1 MPSREPDPDTRA
13 RNSAMRLLAR
23 REHSRA
29 ELRGKLVGRG
39 FENDSVEE
47 LLQGLQDQDLL
58 SDERFAMSL
67 IASRAETG
75 YGPNRISLELRN
87 RGVSEELARDVL
99 AKAEVDWE
107 ERVTDQVAKKFGS
120 NPVQTFPEWARRAK
134 YLERRGFGQDAI
146 RLAIGNFERSTAET

>member
-1 MPSREPDPDTRA
+1 MSSRELGPDTRA
-13 RNSAMRLLAR
+13 RNSAIRLLAR

-47 LLQGLQDQDLL
+47 LLQGLEDQDLL

-75 YGPNRISLELRN
+75 YGPKRIDLELRN
-87 RGVSEELARDVL
+87 RGVSEELAREAL
-99 AKAEVDWE
+99 AKAEVDWGQQ
-107 ERVTDQVAKKFGS
+107 VTDQAVRKFGS
-120 NPVQTFPEWARRAK
+120 DPAQTFPEWARRAR

-146 RLAIGNFERSTAET
+146 RLAIGNFERSTET

>member
-1 MPSREPDPDTRA
+1 MSSREPGPDTRA

-47 LLQGLQDQDLL
+47 LLQGLEDQDLL

-67 IASRAETG
+67 IASRVETG
-75 YGPNRISLELRN
+75 YGPNRIGLELRN
-87 RGVSEELARDVL
+87 RGVSEELAREAL

-107 ERVTDQVAKKFGS
+107 ERVTDQVARKFGS
-120 NPVQTFPEWARRAK
+120 DPAQTFPEWARRAR

-146 RLAIGNFERSTAET
+146 RLAIGNFGRSAET

>member
-1 MPSREPDPDTRA
+1 MSSREPDRY
-13 RNSAMRLLAR
+13 RRVQNSAMRLLAR

-29 ELRGKLVGRG
+29 ELRGKLIGRG
-39 FENDSVEE
+39 FENGLVEE
-47 LLQGLQDQDLL
+47 LLQGLEDQDLL
-58 SDERFAMSL
+58 SDERFANTL

-87 RGVSEELARDVL
+87 RGVSEELTCESL

-107 ERVTDQVAKKFGS
+107 QRVTDQVARKFGS
-120 NPVQTFPEWARRAK
+120 DPAQTFPEWARRAK

-146 RLAIGNFERSTAET
+146 RLAIGNFVRSAET

>member
-1 MPSREPDPDTRA
+1 MSSREPDPDTRA

-47 LLQGLQDQDLL
+47 LLQGLEDQDLL

-75 YGPNRISLELRN
+75 YGPNRIGLELRN
-87 RGVSEELARDVL
+87 RGVSEELAREAL
-99 AKAEVDWE
+99 AKSKVDWKE
-107 ERVTDQVAKKFGS
+107 CVAGQVTRKFG
-120 NPVQTFPEWARRAK
+120 NDPAQTFPEWARRAR

-146 RLAIGNFERSTAET
+146 RLAIGNFERSTET

>member
-1 MPSREPDPDTRA
+1 MSSREPDPDPRA

-47 LLQGLQDQDLL
+47 LLQGLEDQDLL

-75 YGPNRISLELRN
+75 YGPNRIGLELRN
-87 RGVSEELARDVL
+87 RGVSEELAREAL
-99 AKAEVDWE
+99 AKAEVDWGQQ
-107 ERVTDQVAKKFGS
+107 VTDQAVRKFGS
-120 NPVQTFPEWARRAK
+120 DPAQTFPEWARRAR

-146 RLAIGNFERSTAET
+146 RLAIGNFERSTET

>member
-1 MPSREPDPDTRA
+1 MSSREPGPDTRA

-47 LLQGLQDQDLL
+47 LLQGLEDQDLL

-75 YGPNRISLELRN
+75 YGPKRIDLELRN
-87 RGVSEELARDVL
+87 RGVSEELAREAL
-99 AKAEVDWE
+99 AKAEVDWGQQ
-107 ERVTDQVAKKFGS
+107 VTDQAVRKFGS
-120 NPVQTFPEWARRAK
+120 DPAQTFPEWARRAR

-146 RLAIGNFERSTAET
+146 RLAIGNFQRSTET

>member
-1 MPSREPDPDTRA
+1 MSSREPGPDTRA

-47 LLQGLQDQDLL
+47 LLQGLEDQDLL

-75 YGPNRISLELRN
+75 YGPKRIDLELRN
-87 RGVSEELARDVL
+87 RGVSEELAREAL
-99 AKAEVDWE
+99 TKAEVDWGQQ
-107 ERVTDQVAKKFGS
+107 VTDLAVRKFGS
-120 NPVQTFPEWARRAK
+120 DPAQTFPEWARRAR
-134 YLERRGFGQDAI
+134 YLERRGFGQEAI
-146 RLAIGNFERSTAET
+146 RQAIGNFERGAET

>member
-1 MPSREPDPDTRA
+1 MSSREPDPDTRA

-47 LLQGLQDQDLL
+47 LLQGLEDQDLL

-67 IASRAETG
+67 IASRAEAG
-75 YGPNRISLELRN
+75 YGPNRIGLELRN
-87 RGVSEELARDVL
+87 RGVSEELAREAL
-99 AKAEVDWE
+99 AKAEVDWGQQ
-107 ERVTDQVAKKFGS
+107 VTDQAVRKFGS
-120 NPVQTFPEWARRAK
+120 DPAQTFPEWARRAR
-134 YLERRGFGQDAI
+134 YLERRGFGRDAI
-146 RLAIGNFERSTAET
+146 RLAIGNFERSTET

>member
-1 MPSREPDPDTRA
+1 MSSREPDPDTRA

-47 LLQGLQDQDLL
+47 LLQGLEDQDLL

-75 YGPNRISLELRN
+75 YGPKRIDLELRN
-87 RGVSEELARDVL
+87 RGVSEELAREAL
-99 AKAEVDWE
+99 AKAEVDWGQQ
-107 ERVTDQVAKKFGS
+107 VTDQVARKFGS
-120 NPVQTFPEWARRAK
+120 DPAQTFPEWARRAR
-134 YLERRGFGQDAI
+134 YLERRGFSQDAI
-146 RLAIGNFERSTAET
+146 RLAIGNFERSTET

>member
-1 MPSREPDPDTRA
+1 MSSREPDPDTRA

-47 LLQGLQDQDLL
+47 LLQGLEDQDLL

-75 YGPNRISLELRN
+75 YGPKRIDLELRN
-87 RGVSEELARDVL
+87 RGVSEELAREAL
-99 AKAEVDWE
+99 AKAEVDWGQQ
-107 ERVTDQVAKKFGS
+107 VTDQAVRKFGS
-120 NPVQTFPEWARRAK
+120 DPAQTFPEWARRAR
-134 YLERRGFGQDAI
+134 YLERRGFGRDAI
-146 RLAIGNFERSTAET
+146 RLAIGNFERSAET

>member
-1 MPSREPDPDTRA
+1 MSSREPDPDPRA

-47 LLQGLQDQDLL
+47 LLQRLEDQDLL

-75 YGPNRISLELRN
+75 YGPKRIDLELRT
-87 RGVSEELARDVL
+87 RGVSEELAREAL

-107 ERVTDQVAKKFGS
+107 ERVTDQVARKFGS
-120 NPVQTFPEWARRAK
+120 DPAQTFPEWARRAR

-146 RLAIGNFERSTAET
+146 RLAIGNFERSTET

>member
-47 LLQGLQDQDLL
+47 LLQGLEDQDLL

-75 YGPNRISLELRN
+75 YGPKRIDLELRN
-87 RGVSEELARDVL
+87 RGVSEELAREAL
-99 AKAEVDWE
+99 AKAEVDWGQQ
-107 ERVTDQVAKKFGS
+107 VTDQAVRKFGS
-120 NPVQTFPEWARRAK
+120 DPAQTFPEWARRAR

-146 RLAIGNFERSTAET
+146 RLAIGNCERSTET

>member
-1 MPSREPDPDTRA
+1 MSSREPGPDTRA

-47 LLQGLQDQDLL
+47 LLQGLEDQELL

-75 YGPNRISLELRN
+75 YGPKRIDLELRN
-87 RGVSEELARDVL
+87 RGVSEELAREAL
-99 AKAEVDWE
+99 AKAEVDWGQQ
-107 ERVTDQVAKKFGS
+107 VTDQAVRKFGS
-120 NPVQTFPEWARRAK
+120 DPAQTFPEWARRAR

-146 RLAIGNFERSTAET
+146 RLAIGNFERSTET

>member
-1 MPSREPDPDTRA
+1 MSSRESGPDTQA
-13 RNSAMRLLAR
+13 QNSAMRLLAR

-47 LLQGLQDQDLL
+47 LLQGLEDQDLL

-75 YGPNRISLELRN
+75 YGPKRIDLELRN
-87 RGVSEELARDVL
+87 RGVSEELAREAL

-107 ERVTDQVAKKFGS
+107 ERVTDQVARKFGS
-120 NPVQTFPEWARRAK
+120 DPAQTFPEWARRAR

-146 RLAIGNFERSTAET
+146 RLAIGNFERNTET

>member
-1 MPSREPDPDTRA
+1 MSSREPDPDTRA

-47 LLQGLQDQDLL
+47 LLQGFEDQDLL

-75 YGPNRISLELRN
+75 YGPKRIDLELRN
-87 RGVSEELARDVL
+87 RGVSEELAREAL
-99 AKAEVDWE
+99 AKAEVDWGQQ
-107 ERVTDQVAKKFGS
+107 VTDQAVRKFGS
-120 NPVQTFPEWARRAK
+120 DPAQTFPEWARRAR

-146 RLAIGNFERSTAET
+146 RLAIGNFERSTET

>member
-1 MPSREPDPDTRA
+1 MSSREPDPDTRA

-39 FENDSVEE
+39 FVNDSVEE
-47 LLQGLQDQDLL
+47 LLQGLEDQDLL
-58 SDERFAMSL
+58 SDERFAISL

-75 YGPNRISLELRN
+75 YGPNRIGLELRN
-87 RGVSEELARDVL
+87 RGVSEELAREAL

-107 ERVTDQVAKKFGS
+107 ERVADQVARKFGS
-120 NPVQTFPEWARRAK
+120 DPAQTFPEWARRAR
-134 YLERRGFGQDAI
+134 YLERRGFSQDAI
-146 RLAIGNFERSTAET
+146 RLAIGNFERSAET

>member
-1 MPSREPDPDTRA
+1 MSSREPGPDTRA

-39 FENDSVEE
+39 FENDLVEE
-47 LLQGLQDQDLL
+47 LLQGLEDLDLL

-75 YGPNRISLELRN
+75 YGPNRIGLELRN
-87 RGVSEELARDVL
+87 RGVSEELAREAL

-107 ERVTDQVAKKFGS
+107 ERVTGQVARKFGS
-120 NPVQTFPEWARRAK
+120 DPAQTFPEWARRAR

-146 RLAIGNFERSTAET
+146 RLAIGKFERSPET

>member
-1 MPSREPDPDTRA
+1 MSSREPDPDPRA

-29 ELRGKLVGRG
+29 ELRGKLIGRG
-39 FENDSVEE
+39 FEIHLVEE
-47 LLQGLQDQDLL
+47 LLQRLEKQDFL
-58 SDERFAMSL
+58 SDERFAISL

-87 RGVSEELARDVL
+87 RGVSEELTSETL

-107 ERVTDQVAKKFGS
+107 ERLTDQVARKFGS
-120 NPVQTFPEWARRAK
+120 DPAQTFPEWARRAR

-146 RLAIGNFERSTAET
+146 RLAIGNFERSAET

>member
-1 MPSREPDPDTRA
+1 MSSREPDPNTRA

-29 ELRGKLVGRG
+29 ELLGKLVGRG

-47 LLQGLQDQDLL
+47 LLQGLEDQDLL

-75 YGPNRISLELRN
+75 YGPKRIDLELRN
-87 RGVSEELARDVL
+87 RGVSEELAREAL
-99 AKAEVDWE
+99 AKAEVDWGQQ
-107 ERVTDQVAKKFGS
+107 VTDQAVRKFGS
-120 NPVQTFPEWARRAK
+120 DPAQTFPEWARRAR

-146 RLAIGNFERSTAET
+146 RLAIGNFERSTET

>member
-1 MPSREPDPDTRA
+1 MSSREPGLDTRA

-23 REHSRA
+23 REHSRT

-39 FENDSVEE
+39 FENNSVEE
-47 LLQGLQDQDLL
+47 LLQGLEDQDLL

-75 YGPNRISLELRN
+75 YGPKRIDLELRN
-87 RGVSEELARDVL
+87 RGVSEELAREAL
-99 AKAEVDWE
+99 AKAEVDWGQQ
-107 ERVTDQVAKKFGS
+107 VTDQAVRKFGS
-120 NPVQTFPEWARRAK
+120 DPAQTFPEWARRAR

-146 RLAIGNFERSTAET
+146 RLAIGNFERRTET

>member
-1 MPSREPDPDTRA
+1 MSSREPGPDTRA

-47 LLQGLQDQDLL
+47 LLQGLEDQDLL

-75 YGPNRISLELRN
+75 YGPKRIDLELRN
-87 RGVSEELARDVL
+87 RGVSEELARESL

-107 ERVTDQVAKKFGS
+107 ERVTDQVARKFGS
-120 NPVQTFPEWARRAK
+120 DPAQTFPEWARRAR

-146 RLAIGNFERSTAET
+146 RLAIGNFERSTET

>member
-1 MPSREPDPDTRA
+1 MSSREPDPDPRA

-47 LLQGLQDQDLL
+47 LLQGLEDQDLL

-75 YGPNRISLELRN
+75 YGPNRIGLELRN
-87 RGVSEELARDVL
+87 RGVSEELAREAL

-107 ERVTDQVAKKFGS
+107 ERVTDQVARKFGS
-120 NPVQTFPEWARRAK
+120 NPAQTFPEWARRAR

-146 RLAIGNFERSTAET
+146 RLAIGNFERSTET

>member
-1 MPSREPDPDTRA
+1 MSSREPGPDARA

-29 ELRGKLVGRG
+29 ELLSKLVGRG

-47 LLQGLQDQDLL
+47 LLQGLEDQDLL

-75 YGPNRISLELRN
+75 YGPKRIDLELRN
-87 RGVSEELARDVL
+87 RGVSEELAREAL
-99 AKAEVDWE
+99 AKAEVNWGQQ
-107 ERVTDQVAKKFGS
+107 VTDQAVRKFGS
-120 NPVQTFPEWARRAK
+120 DPAQTFPEWARRAR

-146 RLAIGNFERSTAET
+146 RLAIGNFERSIET

>member
-1 MPSREPDPDTRA
+1 MSSREPDPDPRA

-47 LLQGLQDQDLL
+47 LLQGLEDQDLL

-75 YGPNRISLELRN
+75 YGPKRIDLELRN
-87 RGVSEELARDVL
+87 RGVSEELAREAL
-99 AKAEVDWE
+99 AKAEVDWGQQ
-107 ERVTDQVAKKFGS
+107 VTDQAVRKFGS
-120 NPVQTFPEWARRAK
+120 DPAQTFPEWARRAR

-146 RLAIGNFERSTAET
+146 RLAIGNFERSTET

>member
-1 MPSREPDPDTRA
+1 MSGREPGPDTRA

-39 FENDSVEE
+39 FENNSVEE
-47 LLQGLQDQDLL
+47 LLQGLEDQDLL

-75 YGPNRISLELRN
+75 YGPKRIDLELRN
-87 RGVSEELARDVL
+87 RGVSEELAREAL
-99 AKAEVDWE
+99 AKAEVDWGQQ
-107 ERVTDQVAKKFGS
+107 VTDQAVRKFGS
-120 NPVQTFPEWARRAK
+120 DPAQTFPEWARRAR
-134 YLERRGFGQDAI
+134 YLERRGFSQDAI
-146 RLAIGNFERSTAET
+146 RLAIGNFERSTET

>member
-1 MPSREPDPDTRA
+1 MSSREPGPDTRA

-47 LLQGLQDQDLL
+47 LLQGLEDQDLL

-75 YGPNRISLELRN
+75 YGPKRINLELRN
-87 RGVSEELARDVL
+87 RGVSEELAREAL
-99 AKAEVDWE
+99 AKAEVDWGQQ
-107 ERVTDQVAKKFGS
+107 VTDQAVRKFGS
-120 NPVQTFPEWARRAK
+120 DPAQTFPEWARRAR

-146 RLAIGNFERSTAET
+146 RLAIGNFERSTET

>member
-1 MPSREPDPDTRA
+1 MSSREPDPDTRA

-23 REHSRA
+23 REHSRT

-47 LLQGLQDQDLL
+47 LLQGLEDQDLL

-75 YGPNRISLELRN
+75 YGPKRIDLELRN
-87 RGVSEELARDVL
+87 RGVSEELAREAL
-99 AKAEVDWE
+99 AKAEVDWGQE
-107 ERVTDQVAKKFGS
+107 VTDQAVRKFGS
-120 NPVQTFPEWARRAK
+120 DPAQTFPEWARRAR

-146 RLAIGNFERSTAET
+146 RLAIGNFERSTET

>member
-1 MPSREPDPDTRA
+1 MSSREPGPDTRA
-13 RNSAMRLLAR
+13 RNSALRLLAR
-23 REHSRA
+23 REHSRT

-47 LLQGLQDQDLL
+47 LLQGLEDQDLL

-75 YGPNRISLELRN
+75 YGPKRIDLELRN
-87 RGVSEELARDVL
+87 RGVSEELARETL
-99 AKAEVDWE
+99 AKAEGDWGQQ
-107 ERVTDQVAKKFGS
+107 VTDQAVRKFGS
-120 NPVQTFPEWARRAK
+120 DPAQTFPEWARRAR

-146 RLAIGNFERSTAET
+146 RLAIGNFERSTET

>member
-1 MPSREPDPDTRA
+1 MSSREPGPDTRA

-47 LLQGLQDQDLL
+47 LLQGLEDQDLL
-58 SDERFAMSL
+58 SDQRFAMSL

-75 YGPNRISLELRN
+75 YGPNRIGLELRN
-87 RGVSEELARDVL
+87 RGVSEELAREAL
-99 AKAEVDWE
+99 AKAEVDWGQQ
-107 ERVTDQVAKKFGS
+107 VTDQAVRKFGS
-120 NPVQTFPEWARRAK
+120 DPAQTFPEWARRAR

-146 RLAIGNFERSTAET
+146 RLAIGNFERSTET

>member
-1 MPSREPDPDTRA
+1 MSSREPDPDTRA

-29 ELRGKLVGRG
+29 ELHSKLVGRG
-39 FENDSVEE
+39 FENDLVEE
-47 LLQGLQDQDLL
+47 LLQGLEDQDLL

-75 YGPNRISLELRN
+75 YGPKRIDLELRN
-87 RGVSEELARDVL
+87 RGVSDELAREAL
-99 AKAEVDWE
+99 AKAEVDWGQQ
-107 ERVTDQVAKKFGS
+107 VTDQAVRKFGS
-120 NPVQTFPEWARRAK
+120 DPAQTFPEWARRAR

-146 RLAIGNFERSTAET
+146 RLAIGNFERSAET

>member
-1 MPSREPDPDTRA
+1 MSSREPAPETRA
-13 RNSAMRLLAR
+13 RNSAMRLLGR
-23 REHSRA
+23 RAHSRA

-47 LLQGLQDQDLL
+47 LLQGLEDQDLL

-75 YGPNRISLELRN
+75 YGPNRIGLELRN
-87 RGVSEELARDVL
+87 RGVSEELAREAL
-99 AKAEVDWE
+99 AKAEVDWGQQ
-107 ERVTDQVAKKFGS
+107 VTDQAVRKFGS
-120 NPVQTFPEWARRAK
+120 DPAQTFPEWARRAR

-146 RLAIGNFERSTAET
+146 RLAIGNFERSTET

>member
-1 MPSREPDPDTRA
+1 MSSREPDPNTRA

-47 LLQGLQDQDLL
+47 LLQGLEDQDLL

-75 YGPNRISLELRN
+75 YGPKRIDLELRN
-87 RGVSEELARDVL
+87 RGVSEELARETL
-99 AKAEVDWE
+99 AQAGVDWGQQ
-107 ERVTDQVAKKFGS
+107 VTDQAVRKFRS
-120 NPVQTFPEWARRAK
+120 NDWSLFPK
-134 YLERRGFGQDAI
+134 
-146 RLAIGNFERSTAET
+146 TT

>member
-1 MPSREPDPDTRA
+1 MSSRELGPDTRA

-47 LLQGLQDQDLL
+47 LLQGLEDQDLL

-67 IASRAETG
+67 IASRVETG
-75 YGPNRISLELRN
+75 YGPKRIDLELRN
-87 RGVSEELARDVL
+87 RGVSEELACEAL
-99 AKAEVDWE
+99 AKAGVDWG
-107 ERVTDQVAKKFGS
+107 RQVTDQAVRKFGS
-120 NPVQTFPEWARRAK
+120 DPAQTFPEWARRAR
-134 YLERRGFGQDAI
+134 YLERRGFSQDAI
-146 RLAIGNFERSTAET
+146 RLAIGNFERRTET

>member
-1 MPSREPDPDTRA
+1 MSSREPDPDPRA

-47 LLQGLQDQDLL
+47 LLQGLEDQDLL

-75 YGPNRISLELRN
+75 YGPKRIDLELRN
-87 RGVSEELARDVL
+87 RGVSEELAREVL

-107 ERVTDQVAKKFGS
+107 ERVTDQVARKFGS
-120 NPVQTFPEWARRAK
+120 DPAQTFPEWARRAR

-146 RLAIGNFERSTAET
+146 RLAIGNFERSTET

>member
-1 MPSREPDPDTRA
+1 MSSREPGPDTRA

-47 LLQGLQDQDLL
+47 LLQGLEDQDLL

-75 YGPNRISLELRN
+75 YGPKRIDLELRN
-87 RGVSEELARDVL
+87 RGVSEELAREAL
-99 AKAEVDWE
+99 AKAEVDWGQQ
-107 ERVTDQVAKKFGS
+107 VTDQVARKFGS
-120 NPVQTFPEWARRAK
+120 DPAQTFPEWARRAR

-146 RLAIGNFERSTAET
+146 RLAIGNFARSIET

>member
-1 MPSREPDPDTRA
+1 MSSREPDPDTRA

-47 LLQGLQDQDLL
+47 LLQGLEDQDLL

-75 YGPNRISLELRN
+75 YGPKRIDLELRN
-87 RGVSEELARDVL
+87 RGVSEELAREAL

-107 ERVTDQVAKKFGS
+107 ERVTDQVARKFGS
-120 NPVQTFPEWARRAK
+120 DPAQTFPEWARRAR

-146 RLAIGNFERSTAET
+146 RLAIGNFERSTET